1 MPDFD
6 SRGNLPPKCWEVTL
20 DDIKEN
26 LVDNF
31 PYSTNKVKPIF
42 NVFQDSKMN

>member
-1 MPDFD
+1 MVNKMIELGKGMPDFN
-6 SRGNLPPKCWEVTL
+6 SRGYLPPKCWEVTL

-31 PYSTNKVKPIF
+31 PI
-42 NVFQDSKMN
+42 QQQG